1 MQLFRNAQ
9 GGYAVMILEC
19 DQPIPTDIE
28 QWLSHIDGIQKITIF
43 NQEAC
48 QLQTGG
54 VGVCIAHLHGGE
66 GERQSFLFGEGIAVW
81 NAQVIRLHTEQT
93 GNECAVGAVSV
104 PRECKTAVQRNICV
118 YGSFTEQLAGS
129 QSDAHGA
136 GGVTAGRPYHNGSQN
151 IKQTHENP
159 P

>member
-1 MQLFRNAQ
+1 MLAGKICFDAVNGADANASAANAL
-9 GGYAVMILEC
+9 GN
-19 DQPIPTDIE
+19 DI
-28 QWLSHIDGIQKITIF
+28 QRAAAGS
-43 NQEAC
+43 C

-54 VGVCIAHLHGGE
+54 VGMCVAYLHGGE
-66 GERQSFLFGEGIAVW
+66 GERQPFLFGEGIAVW

-93 GNECAVGAVSV
+93 GNERAVGAVSV
-104 PRECKTAVQRNICV
+104 SCECKTAVQRNICV
-118 YGSFTEQLAGS
+118 YGSFTEQLAGG
-129 QSDAHGA
+129 QSDAHGT